1 MTTSSITH
9 ESGWNVSFWF
19 AICSPLIGALLG
31 VLAFDSSAMNLTPI
45 AFILVIFLFG
55 FDSTEQSKPRKN
67 SRVF

>member
-31 VLAFDSSAMNLTPI
+31 VLALA
-45 AFILVIFLFG
+45 ILQH
-55 FDSTEQSKPRKN
+55 EPARQSL
-67 SRVF
+67 SFW